1 MNLLARKAALLVL
14 AVLAGSLAGTA
25 VVLAHDHR
33 AVGDYQ
39 FTVGFESEPAIEG
52 LPNGVHLRVEKSAA
66 SQEHDDHG
74 GTTSGGHDSMSH
86 EPLVLDSPVDLGI
99 EAQVDDRGGVGVHI
113 MAQNWTWAPEN
124 VNGPHVPGEGHA
136 HIYVDGEKVNRVY
149 GPNYYLR
156 GLAEGERHISVT
168 LNANSH
174 NELLVAGEKIEASTM
189 VTVTGPTGMEDMG
202 LEPLAAPSH
211 MSVSGAAHVDPLGG
225 YNLKVTPTNFT
236 FSDVNAGSDHI
247 PGQGY
252 AKLTIDGMEHGR
264 LYGSWFKL
272 PALEPGMHTIAV
284 ALVSNSHAPY
294 AWDGQRVMTEIMVH
308 AEAEEAAGSMAMT
321 ADDSES
327 THDHDHGEL
336 VPVEGLEQTLLVEVV
351 HVGTGA
357 AKTMPLYAVDGDPGY
372 YRADLIPT
380 APGDYRFRFFGTV
393 EGNQVDETFDS
404 GPNTFSTVSPAGES
418 HFPERQ
424 ATVREIEG
432 AVRGAQS
439 SAEGAQDAAIE
450 ASDSA
455 SAARML
461 GIAGIVLGALGIGT
475 GAAGLAVG
483 LRRR

>member
-1 MNLLARKAALLVL
+1 MNLLAGKAALFVLV
-14 AVLAGSLAGTA
+14 VLAGSLAGTA

-39 FTVGFESEPAIEG
+39 FTVGFVSEPAIEG
-52 LPNGVHLRVEKSAA
+52 LRNGVHLRVEKSAA
-66 SQEHDDHG
+66 SQEHDHHG
-74 GTTSGGHDSMSH
+74 GTSSGEHDSMSH
-86 EPLVLDSPVDLGI
+86 QPLAVDSPVDLGI
-99 EAQVDDRGGVGVHI
+99 EAQVDDSGGVGVHI
-113 MAQNWTWAPEN
+113 VAQNWTWAPEN

-156 GLAEGERHISVT
+156 GLEEGERHISVT

-174 NELLVAGEKIEASTM
+174 NELLVAGEKVEASTM
-189 VTVTGPTGMEDMG
+189 VTVTESTGIEGMEP
-202 LEPLAAPSH
+202 EPLAASSH

-225 YNLKVTPTNFT
+225 YNLQVTPTNFT
-236 FSDVNAGSDHI
+236 FSDVNAGPDHV

-252 AKLTIDGMEHGR
+252 AKVTIDGEEYAR

-284 ALVSNSHAPY
+284 ILVSNSHAPY
-294 AWDGQRVMTEIMVH
+294 SWDGEHVMTEIMVH
-308 AEAEEAAGSMAMT
+308 TEAEESAGSMAVA

-336 VPVEGLEQTLLVEVV
+336 VPVEGLEQTLLVEIT

-357 AKTMPLYAVDGDPGY
+357 AKTMPLYAVEGDPGY

-380 APGDYRFRFFGTV
+380 ASGDYRFRFFGTV

-404 GPNTFSTVSPAGES
+404 GPNTFSTVNPAGDLY
-418 HFPERQ
+418 FPERQ
-424 ATVREIEG
+424 ATAREMEG

-461 GIAGIVLGALGIGT
+461 GILGIVLGALGIGT
-475 GAAGLAVG
+475 GAVGLAVG